1 MRQPAVPRFRRVT
14 ANKFHLGWF
23 MNGYRVHGWRDQWI
37 GTHKSEGMLP
47 DFYVDMARSL
57 ERACFDYFILEDS
70 SFVPDAWEGKH
81 DFYVENAYAVPKFDP
96 AVLASILTQKTER
109 LGIVTTLA
117 VTEYPPYL
125 LARLMSTMDHVS
137 GGRAGWNMVTAS
149 SDRAAQNYGHAG
161 QPDHDVRYD
170 MAEEFTD
177 LVTQLWES
185 WEPGSMV
192 VDQEGVFADPAKV
205 HPIDFEGEFYKS
217 RGPINTARSPQGR
230 PVIVQAGGSEKGRAY
245 ASRCADSI
253 IASATTVDQMTEYR
267 EDVRSRAESHGRK
280 ADDVKVLFLISPIL
294 GESHQHAVERKED
307 MMAASAADPRFRLA
321 GMGYATDI
329 DFSGFDLDVP
339 IRDLADQM
347 VTNGHQSSLA
357 AFVKQNLDR
366 TLREVASSSAYG
378 AGQRLEF
385 LGTPSEVA
393 EQMGEV
399 MAEVGGDGFL
409 ITQDVLTRR
418 SISEITDGLVPELQK
433 RGLTR
438 EQYSYPM
445 FRDNLL
451 EF

>member
-1 MRQPAVPRFRRVT
+1 VT

-57 ERACFDYFILEDS
+57 ERACFDYFIIEDS

-96 AVLASILTQKTER
+96 SVLASILTQNTSR
-109 LGIVTTLA
+109 IGIVATLA
-117 VTEYPPYL
+117 ITEYPPYL
-125 LARLMSTMDHVS
+125 LARLVSTMDHVS
-137 GGRAGWNMVTAS
+137 HGRAGWNMVTAS
-149 SDRAAQNYGHAG
+149 SDRAAQNYGHEA

-192 VDQEGVFADPAKV
+192 VDQDGIFADPTKV
-205 HPIDFEGEFYKS
+205 HPVDFEGAFYRS

-230 PVIVQAGGSEKGRAY
+230 PVIVQAGGSDKGRAY

-253 IASATTVDQMTEYR
+253 IASATTVAQMKEYR
-267 EDVRSRAESHGRK
+267 DDVRTRAEGHGRK
-280 ADDVKVLFLISPIL
+280 PDDVKVLFLVSPII
-294 GESHQHAVERKED
+294 GETHQAALDRKEQ
-307 MMAASAADPRFRLA
+307 MIQEAGSDPRFRLA

-329 DFSGFDLDVP
+329 DFSTFDLDTP
-339 IRDLADQM
+339 IRDFEEEL

-357 AFVKQNLDR
+357 AFTRQNRDR
-366 TLREVASSSAYG
+366 TLREVASNSAYG
-378 AGQRLEF
+378 AGQRVEL
-385 LGTPSEVA
+385 LGTPAEVA
-393 EQMGEV
+393 EQMEAV

-438 EQYSYPM
+438 DRYRHEL

-451 EF
+451 DF

>member
-1 MRQPAVPRFRRVT
+1 VT

-57 ERACFDYFILEDS
+57 ERACFDYFIIEDS

-96 AVLASILTQKTER
+96 SVLASILTQNTSR
-109 LGIVTTLA
+109 IGIVATLA
-117 VTEYPPYL
+117 ITEYPPYL
-125 LARLMSTMDHVS
+125 LARLVSTMDHVS
-137 GGRAGWNMVTAS
+137 HGRAGWNMVTAS
-149 SDRAAQNYGHAG
+149 SDRAAQNYGHEA

-192 VDQEGVFADPAKV
+192 VDQDGIFADPTKV
-205 HPIDFEGEFYKS
+205 HPVDFEGAFYRS

-230 PVIVQAGGSEKGRAY
+230 PVIVQAGGSDKGRAY

-253 IASATTVDQMTEYR
+253 IASATTVAQMKEYR
-267 EDVRSRAESHGRK
+267 DDVRTRAEGHGRK
-280 ADDVKVLFLISPIL
+280 ADDVKVLFLVSPII
-294 GESHQHAVERKED
+294 GETHQAALDRKEQ
-307 MMAASAADPRFRLA
+307 MIQEAGSDPRFRLA

-329 DFSGFDLDVP
+329 DFSTFDLDTP
-339 IRDLADQM
+339 IRDFEEEL

-357 AFVKQNLDR
+357 AFTRQNRDR
-366 TLREVASSSAYG
+366 TLREVASNSAYG
-378 AGQRLEF
+378 AGQRVEL
-385 LGTPSEVA
+385 LGTPAEVA
-393 EQMGEV
+393 EQMEAV

-438 EQYSYPM
+438 DRYRHEL

-451 EF
+451 DF

>member
-1 MRQPAVPRFRRVT
+1 LRDVT

-47 DFYVDMARSL
+47 EFYVDMARSL
-57 ERACFDYFILEDS
+57 ERACFDYFIIEDS

-96 AVLASILTQKTER
+96 SVLASILTQNTSR
-109 LGIVTTLA
+109 IGIVATLA
-117 VTEYPPYL
+117 ITEYPPYL
-125 LARLMSTMDHVS
+125 LARLVSTMDHVS
-137 GGRAGWNMVTAS
+137 QGRAGWNMVTAS
-149 SDRAAQNYGHAG
+149 SDRAAQNYGHEA

-185 WEPGSMV
+185 WEPGSMI
-192 VDQEGVFADPAKV
+192 VDQDGIFADPAKV
-205 HPIDFEGEFYKS
+205 HPVDFEGTFYRS
-217 RGPINTARSPQGR
+217 RGPINSARSPQGR

-253 IASATTVDQMTEYR
+253 IASATTVAQMKEYR
-267 EDVRSRAESHGRK
+267 DDVRARAEDHGRK
-280 ADDVKVLFLISPIL
+280 PDDVKVLFLVSPII
-294 GESHQHAVERKED
+294 GETHQAALDRKEQ
-307 MMAASAADPRFRLA
+307 MIEEAGSDPRFRLA

-329 DFSGFDLDVP
+329 DFSAFDLDTP
-339 IRDLADQM
+339 IREFEEAL

-357 AFVKQNLDR
+357 SFTRQNRDR
-366 TLREVASSSAYG
+366 TLREVASNSAYG
-378 AGQRLEF
+378 AGQRVEL
-385 LGTPSEVA
+385 LGTPAEVA
-393 EQMGEV
+393 EQMEAV

-418 SISEITDGLVPELQK
+418 SISEIADGLVPELQK

-438 EQYSYPM
+438 DRYRHEM

-451 EF
+451 DF

>member
-1 MRQPAVPRFRRVT
+1 MQAT
-14 ANKFHLGWF
+14 KFHLGWF

-81 DFYVENAYAVPKFDP
+81 DFYLENAYAVPKFDP
-96 AVLASILTQKTER
+96 AVLASILTQNTDR

-117 VTEYPPYL
+117 ITEYPPYL

-137 GGRAGWNMVTAS
+137 RGRAGWNMVTAS
-149 SDRAAQNYGHAG
+149 SDRAAQNYGHDA

-185 WEPGSMV
+185 WEPDSMV
-192 VDQEGVFADPAKV
+192 VDQDGMFADPDKV
-205 HPIDFEGEFYKS
+205 HAVEFEGRFYKS
-217 RGPINTARSPQGR
+217 RGPINSARSPQGR

-267 EDVRSRAESHGRK
+267 DDVRARAEGHGRK
-280 ADDVKVLFLISPIL
+280 ADEVKVLFLISPIL
-294 GESHQHAVERKED
+294 GETHQHAVERKEQMLAD
-307 MMAASAADPRFRLA
+307 ASVDPRFRLA

-329 DFSGFDLDVP
+329 DFSVFDLDVP
-339 IRDLADQM
+339 IRELADQM

-357 AFVKQNLDR
+357 SFVRQNLDR
-366 TLREVASSSAYG
+366 TLREVASNSAYG
-378 AGQRLEF
+378 AGQRVEF
-385 LGTPSEVA
+385 LGTPAEVA

-433 RGLTR
+433 LGLTR
-438 EQYSYPM
+438 EHYRYEM

>member
-1 MRQPAVPRFRRVT
+1 VT

-57 ERACFDYFILEDS
+57 ERACFDYFIIEDS

-96 AVLASILTQKTER
+96 SVLASILTQNTSR
-109 LGIVTTLA
+109 IGIVATLA
-117 VTEYPPYL
+117 ITEYPPYL
-125 LARLMSTMDHVS
+125 LARLVSTMDHVS
-137 GGRAGWNMVTAS
+137 HGRAGWNMVTAS
-149 SDRAAQNYGHAG
+149 SDRAAQNYGHEA

-192 VDQEGVFADPAKV
+192 VDQDGIFADPAKV
-205 HPIDFEGEFYKS
+205 HPVDFEGAFYRS

-230 PVIVQAGGSEKGRAY
+230 PVIVQAGGSDKGRAY

-253 IASATTVDQMTEYR
+253 IASATTVAQMKEYR
-267 EDVRSRAESHGRK
+267 DDVRTRAEGHGRK
-280 ADDVKVLFLISPIL
+280 PDDVKVLFLVSPII
-294 GESHQHAVERKED
+294 GETHQAALDRKEQ
-307 MMAASAADPRFRLA
+307 MIQEAGSDPRFRLA

-329 DFSGFDLDVP
+329 DFSTFDLDTP
-339 IRDLADQM
+339 IRDFEEEL

-357 AFVKQNLDR
+357 AFTRQNRDR
-366 TLREVASSSAYG
+366 TLREVASNSAYG
-378 AGQRLEF
+378 AGQRVEL
-385 LGTPSEVA
+385 LGTPAEVA
-393 EQMGEV
+393 EQMEAV

-438 EQYSYPM
+438 DRYRHEL

-451 EF
+451 DF

>member
-1 MRQPAVPRFRRVT
+1 
-14 ANKFHLGWF
+14 

-57 ERACFDYFILEDS
+57 ERACFDYFIIEDS

-96 AVLASILTQKTER
+96 SVLASILTQNTSR
-109 LGIVTTLA
+109 IGIVATLA
-117 VTEYPPYL
+117 ITEYPPYL
-125 LARLMSTMDHVS
+125 LARLVSTMDHVS
-137 GGRAGWNMVTAS
+137 HGRAGWNMVTAS
-149 SDRAAQNYGHAG
+149 SDRAAQNYGHKA

-192 VDQEGVFADPAKV
+192 VDQNGIFADPTKV
-205 HPIDFEGEFYKS
+205 HPVDFEGTFYRS

-230 PVIVQAGGSEKGRAY
+230 PVIVQAGGSDKGRAY

-253 IASATTVDQMTEYR
+253 IASATTVAQMKEYR
-267 EDVRSRAESHGRK
+267 DDVRTRAEGHGRK
-280 ADDVKVLFLISPIL
+280 PDDVKVLFLVSPII
-294 GESHQHAVERKED
+294 GETHQAALDRKEQ
-307 MMAASAADPRFRLA
+307 MIEEAGSDPRFRLA

-329 DFSGFDLDVP
+329 DFSAFDLDTP
-339 IRDLADQM
+339 IREFEEEL

-357 AFVKQNLDR
+357 AFTRQNRDR
-366 TLREVASSSAYG
+366 TLREVASNSAYG
-378 AGQRLEF
+378 AGQRVEL
-385 LGTPSEVA
+385 LGTPAEVA
-393 EQMGEV
+393 EQMEAV

-438 EQYSYPM
+438 DRYRHEL

-451 EF
+451 DF